1 MTEPILQVS
10 NLVKRFGGV
19 LATNHLNFAMW
30 PGEMHAVIGPNGAG
44 KTTFVSQI
52 AGMLQPDAGCIC
64 FDGVDI
70 THASAAARSQR
81 GLARS
86 FQITSIFPHFTVLTN
101 VALAVQAHSGHSFRF
116 WRPAHKDPALL
127 EPAYAVLD
135 RFGLK
140 ERANTLAAQ
149 LAHGEQRQ
157 LDIAMALATH
167 PKLLLLDEPTAGMG
181 AAESQRLAALLR
193 GLKGRYSIL
202 LIEHDMDTVFRL
214 ADRVTVLVYGQRLAT
229 GSPEDIR
236 RNAAVRAAY
245 LGQED
250 DFRA

>member
-1 MTEPILQVS
+1 MTEPILQVR

-19 LATNHLNFAMW
+19 LATDHLDFDMW
-30 PGEMHAVIGPNGAG
+30 PGEIHAVIGPNGAG

-52 AGMLQPDAGCIC
+52 AGMLQPDAGRIR
-64 FDGVDI
+64 FAGVDI
-70 THASAAARSQR
+70 TYESAAARAQR

-86 FQITSIFPHFTVLTN
+86 FQMTSIFPHFTVFTN

-116 WRPAHKDPALL
+116 WHPAHKDPALL
-127 EPAYAVLD
+127 ELAYAVLD
-135 RFGLK
+135 RFGLQ
-140 ERANTLAAQ
+140 EHADTLAAH

-181 AAESQRLAALLR
+181 AAESHRMATLLR
-193 GLKGRYSIL
+193 SLKGDYSIL
-202 LIEHDMDTVFRL
+202 LIEHDMDTVFSL

-229 GSPEDIR
+229 GSPADIR
-236 RNAAVRAAY
+236 HNAAVRAAY

-250 DFRA
+250 DIRA

>member
-19 LATNHLNFAMW
+19 LATDHLDFDIW
-30 PGEMHAVIGPNGAG
+30 PGEIHAVIGPNGAG

-52 AGMLQPDAGCIC
+52 AGMLRPDAGCIR
-64 FDGVDI
+64 FAGVDI
-70 THASAAARSQR
+70 THVSAAARARR

-86 FQITSIFPHFTVLTN
+86 FQMTSIFPHFTVLTN
-101 VALAVQAHSGHSFRF
+101 VALAIQAHSGHSFRF
-116 WRPAHKDPALL
+116 WRPAHKDLALA

-135 RFGLK
+135 RLGLK
-140 ERANTLAAQ
+140 ERANILAAH

-157 LDIAMALATH
+157 LDIAMALATR

-181 AAESQRLAALLR
+181 AAESQRMAALLR
-193 GLKGRYSIL
+193 SLKGRYSIL
-202 LIEHDMDTVFRL
+202 LIEHDMDTVFSL

-229 GSPEDIR
+229 GSPADIR
-236 RNAAVRAAY
+236 HNAAVRAVY

-250 DFRA
+250 DFHA